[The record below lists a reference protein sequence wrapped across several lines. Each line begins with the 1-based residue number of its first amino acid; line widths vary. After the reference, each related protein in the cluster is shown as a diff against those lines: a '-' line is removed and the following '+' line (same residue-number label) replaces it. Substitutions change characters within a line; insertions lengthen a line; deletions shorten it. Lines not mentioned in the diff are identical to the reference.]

1 MNYKEI
7 EKEIQIFESMTSKEI
22 QDKVKPIIKSYNRD
36 FLSKYL
42 GISKSHLYR
51 MCKKLFVENNEKT
64 EFTTYVKIMSLGI
77 NQHKKKD

>member
-7 EKEIQIFESMTSKEI
+7 EKEIKIFESMTSKEI

-36 FLSKYL
+36 FLSKHI

-51 MCKKLFVENNEKT
+51 MCKKLFVDNNEKI
-64 EFTTYVKIMSLGI
+64 EFATYVKIMSLGI
-77 NQHKKKD
+77 NYKKKD